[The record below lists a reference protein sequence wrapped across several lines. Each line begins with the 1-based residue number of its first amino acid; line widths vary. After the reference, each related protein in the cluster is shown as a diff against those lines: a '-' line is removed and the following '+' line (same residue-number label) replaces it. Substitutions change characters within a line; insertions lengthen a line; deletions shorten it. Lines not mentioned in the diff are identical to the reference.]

1 MDVSKLMRSILTG
14 LGVLVVCLIL
24 GTVLDYVITQ
34 VLSQF
39 VLNDCSED
47 CYFRIFNSIFVVVV
61 ILSLGAGALSGYR
74 TYNRLTAGR

>member
-74 TYNRLTAGR
+74 THKRS

>member
-14 LGVLVVCLIL
+14 LGVLVVCLVL
-24 GTVLDYVITQ
+24 GVVLDYVITQ

-74 TYNRLTAGR
+74 TYKRLTAGR